1 MDDRRTSTVSHG
13 IDALE
18 TTQDRVAADLERLG
32 ALHRRYREGRIH
44 VHVPPALV
52 SADEPLDD
60 LVHEYLPASKAALEA
75 ASKSLFYS
83 LPVAFDPAHSIG
95 PFLATVDRDAEG
107 QPYRF
112 LDMGALIATQA
123 FGENDP
129 AVVEAVLNHLPYAF
143 SRYAHSEYQTAVSLQ
158 LKAELSGIAPAGT
171 PRHFVVNTGAEAVEN
186 AIKSVLLNR
195 VKTTGDPN
203 GGFIISF
210 EGAFHGRTLGS
221 LAVTHRKK
229 ARLGFPTFDWPQV
242 SFPVVD
248 DKPKETAR
256 REEKSLKQIWDLLVS
271 GRLPHAEK
279 SKETFQRELDAI
291 DTFLAAPRPDANAF
305 VLAQRAALSADTI
318 RRSRRVAA
326 VLVEPIQG
334 EGGVRLT
341 SPGFMRRLR
350 LLTGIYDVPLVFD
363 EIQTGWGATGRM
375 WAHELFELPLP
386 PDIVIWA
393 KKAQNGVLFVSEEM
407 ATFFQEEKKFN
418 TTWEGEPV
426 GMVRLLAMLHR
437 IDLEQVRRTGERA
450 RGGLEKLA
458 RDYTGLIQNV
468 RGAGV
473 MLAFDVARADWR
485 DALRDRAFRRGL
497 VLLPAGERAL
507 RFYPRY
513 DTEPYAIDEALSIL
527 RTAVEDIVSG
537 RVEPS
542 TTGPNIRVGALECL
556 LEAIDLIDITAAN
569 FPEYKAQVMEVEVEH
584 YGALKQ
590 YPPDVLHAGRRPL
603 LQFPAEVLE
612 TTLSNDRAIGVAL
625 RDGVRG
631 RIVAYALGSAL
642 ENHDEEGVGSD
653 PAFGEHNTFYLQ
665 AMATLPSVQN
675 QAAIENKLLEFVR
688 LRAVAAGFEY
698 MSTLIEER
706 IHQTGPDWLRQA
718 QVIQVIDNYLRSG
731 ICFVYLHVPLERQQG
746 PDSRVD
752 IEPPQRRVS

>member
-1 MDDRRTSTVSHG
+1 MDDPRTSTASHA
-13 IDALE
+13 INALQ
-18 TTQDRVAADLERLG
+18 TAQDRVAADLERLG
-32 ALHRRYREGRIH
+32 ALHRSYREGRIH
-44 VHVPPALV
+44 VHVPAALE
-52 SADEPLDD
+52 SADGPLDD
-60 LVHEYLPASKAALEA
+60 LVQEYLPTSKAALEA

-158 LKAELSGIAPAGT
+158 LKAELNSIAPAGT

-242 SFPVVD
+242 SFPVLD

-256 REEKSLKQIWDLLVS
+256 REEKSLKQVWDLLVS

-279 SKETFQRELDAI
+279 SKETFRRELDAI
-291 DTFLAAPRPDANAF
+291 DAFLATPGQDATAF

-334 EGGVRLT
+334 EGGVRFT

-350 LLTGIYDVPLVFD
+350 LLTGIYDVPLMFD
-363 EIQTGWGATGRM
+363 EVQTGWGATGRM
-375 WAHELFELPLP
+375 WAHELFELPMP
-386 PDIVIWA
+386 PDIVVWA
-393 KKAQNGVLFVSEEM
+393 KKAQNGVLFVSEEL

-418 TTWEGEPV
+418 TTWEGEAV
-426 GMVRLLAMLHR
+426 GMVRLLATLHR

-450 RGGLEKLA
+450 RRGLETLA
-458 RDYTGLIQNV
+458 ARLYRADSGRAGCWCDARVRRGTRRLAGCAARPRLPARPRAPAGRGSGAEVLSALRHRAVRDRRGALDPENCSGRHREWARGAVDNGTEYPR

-473 MLAFDVARADWR
+473 PARGDRRARNHRSELPGTQSPDHGRRGRALRRVEAVSARCPARRRAAAAPVAFRGARN
-485 DALRDRAFRRGL
+485 DALERPGRRRGAARRRQRPHRGL
-497 VLLPAGERAL
+497 RARKRTRGSRRRRGRIGSLLWREQHVLPAGDGHA
-507 RFYPRY
+507 
-513 DTEPYAIDEALSIL
+513 A
-527 RTAVEDIVSG
+527 
-537 RVEPS
+537 
-542 TTGPNIRVGALECL
+542 VGAEPGGDR
-556 LEAIDLIDITAAN
+556 EQAARVD
-569 FPEYKAQVMEVEVEH
+569 P
-584 YGALKQ
+584 
-590 YPPDVLHAGRRPL
+590 RPG
-603 LQFPAEVLE
+603 
-612 TTLSNDRAIGVAL
+612 S
-625 RDGVRG
+625 RG
-631 RIVAYALGSAL
+631 RL
-642 ENHDEEGVGSD
+642 
-653 PAFGEHNTFYLQ
+653 
-665 AMATLPSVQN
+665 
-675 QAAIENKLLEFVR
+675 
-688 LRAVAAGFEY
+688 
-698 MSTLIEER
+698 R
-706 IHQTGPDWLRQA
+706 IHLDTHRGA
-718 QVIQVIDNYLRSG
+718 RSPNRPG
-731 ICFVYLHVPLERQQG
+731 MAARGAGDPT
-746 PDSRVD
+746 
-752 IEPPQRRVS
+752 